1 MVVRRCLSDFWIFL
15 PNMRT
20 HRRVRP
26 PVKSELETEAKE
38 EGRRMA
44 VMALARVKTGKRLQR
59 DDAVLC
65 NAGSTCSE
73 VLLLLLLLLLL
84 LEAVGAAFREQQCGR
99 NCVLLLRLAHTLGCP
114 LTALLMATEASQSST
129 ATIEEHVAAQMECCT
144 DLVCAS
150 LSVIL
155 Y

>member
-1 MVVRRCLSDFWIFL
+1 MVVRSCLSDFWIFL

-26 PVKSELETEAKE
+26 PVNSELETEAKE
-38 EGRRMA
+38 EGRKMA

-73 VLLLLLLLLLL
+73 VLLLLLL
-84 LEAVGAAFREQQCGR
+84 ETVGAAFREQQCGR

-114 LTALLMATEASQSST
+114 LTALLMATEVSQSTT
-129 ATIEEHVAAQMECCT
+129 ATIEERVAAQMECCT

>member
-73 VLLLLLLLLLL
+73 VLLLLLLLLL
-84 LEAVGAAFREQQCGR
+84 EAVGAAFREQQCGR

-114 LTALLMATEASQSST
+114 LTALLMATEASQSPT
-129 ATIEEHVAAQMECCT
+129 ATTEERVAAQMECCT

>member
-1 MVVRRCLSDFWIFL
+1 MVVRRWLSDFWIFL

-73 VLLLLLLLLLL
+73 VLLLLLLLL
-84 LEAVGAAFREQQCGR
+84 EAVGAAFREQQCGR

-114 LTALLMATEASQSST
+114 LTALLMATEASQSPT
-129 ATIEEHVAAQMECCT
+129 ATIEERVAAQMECCT

>member
-1 MVVRRCLSDFWIFL
+1 M
-15 PNMRT
+15 
-20 HRRVRP
+20 
-26 PVKSELETEAKE
+26 KSELETEAKE

-73 VLLLLLLLLLL
+73 VLLLLLLL
-84 LEAVGAAFREQQCGR
+84 EAVGAALREQQCGR

-114 LTALLMATEASQSST
+114 LTALLMATEASQSTT
-129 ATIEEHVAAQMECCT
+129 ATIEEYVAAQMECCT

>member
-1 MVVRRCLSDFWIFL
+1 M
-15 PNMRT
+15 
-20 HRRVRP
+20 
-26 PVKSELETEAKE
+26 KSELETEAKE

-73 VLLLLLLLLLL
+73 VLLLLLLLLL
-84 LEAVGAAFREQQCGR
+84 EAVGAAFREQQCGR

-114 LTALLMATEASQSST
+114 LTALLMATEASQSPT
-129 ATIEEHVAAQMECCT
+129 ATIEERVAAQMECCT

>member
-1 MVVRRCLSDFWIFL
+1 M
-15 PNMRT
+15 
-20 HRRVRP
+20 
-26 PVKSELETEAKE
+26 KSELETEAKE

-44 VMALARVKTGKRLQR
+44 VMALASVKTGKRLQR

-73 VLLLLLLLLLL
+73 VLLLLLL

-114 LTALLMATEASQSST
+114 LTALLMATEASQSPT
-129 ATIEEHVAAQMECCT
+129 ATTEERVAAQMECCT

>member
-26 PVKSELETEAKE
+26 PVKSELETKAKE

-73 VLLLLLLLLLL
+73 VLLLLLLLLL
-84 LEAVGAAFREQQCGR
+84 EAVGAAFREQQCGR

-114 LTALLMATEASQSST
+114 LTVLLMATEASQSPT
-129 ATIEEHVAAQMECCT
+129 ATTEERVAAQMECCT

>member
-84 LEAVGAAFREQQCGR
+84 EAVGAAFREQQCGR
-99 NCVLLLRLAHTLGCP
+99 NCVLLLRLVYTLGCP
-114 LTALLMATEASQSST
+114 PIALLMATEASQPTT
-129 ATIEEHVAAQMECCT
+129 ATIEERVAAQMECCT

-155 Y
+155 C

>member
-1 MVVRRCLSDFWIFL
+1 M
-15 PNMRT
+15 N
-20 HRRVRP
+20 
-26 PVKSELETEAKE
+26 SELETEAKE

-73 VLLLLLLLLLL
+73 VVLLLLLLLLLL
-84 LEAVGAAFREQQCGR
+84 LETVGAAFREQQCGR

-114 LTALLMATEASQSST
+114 LTALLMATEVSQST
-129 ATIEEHVAAQMECCT
+129 TTTIEERVAAQMECCT